1 MKTLM
6 IWGQFFQR
14 EDFRSR
20 TGKMNV
26 IIEFRLFELV

>member
-1 MKTLM
+1 MKTFM

-14 EDFRSR
+14 GDFRSR